1 MSVTGVDARA
11 VFTAVANFKS
21 LDAAIDKSSLKLA
34 AMSKMVQSAS
44 VSSSVGS
51 GISNSFST
59 STTAAGGLAT
69 TLSRDVPA
77 AARQTQAAAAAAAG
91 GVATLGQKAR
101 SSVLEL
107 DNLSHS
113 GEQLWR
119 NMAYGRLAAGGLAV
133 AFATVG
139 FAVGKMS
146 IDYNKMIETQST
158 AFSSILQSTG
168 KAQDLVKQ
176 IQGVAPVSP
185 FTFEQLA
192 APMQKLL
199 TDGFTQ
205 AKLLQGQGTQ
215 ATGLFANIA
224 NAAAAQGPKS
234 VQSLNAIT
242 DALGRMQSTGKVSQ
256 RVITELA
263 TAGMDVGPALQ
274 AALHLTDKQMQN
286 IASSGKSVGEII
298 NAVSDTLGKKFPGA
312 MEAASHTFA
321 AQMKNIREDL
331 SIEVSKAFHG
341 AFSGAEQVSTGIV
354 ATMEKLL
361 TDVTKIGFMPALR
374 QDMPVIGKGADAL
387 IEAFTRLKQ
396 TFDEIAPAVKAFV
409 GVLAGAAFGTVVL
422 TLDAISTAL
431 TAIDHVLAVIP
442 GPVKE
447 VVGAFIAL
455 DLILTAVSESAKF
468 KALVSGTQK
477 VVGAVVNMTSA
488 SGRLASQQAEQ
499 AAASDKLVAAQI
511 SGTQA
516 SYAGAAAQKMYNDSV
531 LVSDAAVQKLR
542 NDITLLKIAQETE
555 TLSPGSVTNP
565 AMLSEAGVRTSQT
578 DAAQAVERTV
588 IAKADLD
595 SVNNKAAV
603 SEAAL
608 AKEAEKTATKTGG
621 LTSKLGGMASALTGI
636 PVAALPAVAGV
647 AALVGAF
654 LLLNKVLG
662 DEQKA
667 QLDVTSSADAMAKSL
682 GISASAATV
691 ATSKVAAAA
700 KQQTTF
706 AQQNASDLAKLAGM
720 SGTMQQA
727 TITQQVVTLKYQN
740 VSDSDIKKF
749 LDAELAALGSD
760 KKFHVPIV
768 LDTTA
773 AKQSFDELVQNAL
786 RQGSNLGDNL
796 KSDFLQV
803 GGSTSVS
810 AKAKGQ
816 IDSLAKSV
824 TDAFKNGDI
833 ATGIKD
839 MNEFAV
845 AAGKSGATV
854 KQQQADFNYF
864 FDQVTKGSNIS
875 KASLSG
881 VTLAL
886 LDAKTPAAEMAVV
899 MHSLATSITPVIDG
913 GINLSDVAKKYE
925 QALKDGKNAADAM
938 TIALKALSDA
948 EAAQAAP
955 AAAATTAASQLGA
968 AFDSVYVPAAS
979 AAGDAT
985 KALSIQL
992 DTVFTEASKQLVSM
1006 GDTTTIYSNQLS
1018 ALNAATAASTTNT
1031 NAANTAAQAALQASL
1046 TAQQQVE
1053 EGALSNQRKRE
1064 GAQLDALRASGQ
1076 ATPANLA
1083 ALAATQTAAEK
1094 ASSAQLDSIVT
1105 AQNAAKAQTAA
1116 AGATQAAAQQTVLS
1130 VADADSALQKQNTNI
1145 KNFMANIAKITAAI
1159 GATGADPLT
1168 VATEAKSIGAM
1179 DPSGGFAA
1187 KLAADTTTVNGKTTG
1202 NAEFQQF
1209 NTDLAAQTKMNAAN
1223 AATGQPAEVA
1233 SPIGQGLIQGAIAA
1247 APNDTA
1253 QQIQDRLG
1261 QLGFLVSPDQ
1271 VIQSAKGTIN
1281 DTWSKVNQAM
1291 EAAVLKNPSTAIP
1304 DSLIAGMKAG
1314 LPGVTQQITDYL
1326 NSLPGAP
1333 AAAPKPGT
1341 PSNMS
1346 AFVRPPGVG
1355 VLGTTNPFGSLTGT
1369 TATTGAVNHSAHP
1382 AQFADGGL
1390 VEAFAKGGMK
1400 HSGSSH
1406 HAAHHGSA
1414 KGGGKAKGKIPKAHK
1429 RHMRVFAEGGMHDSL
1444 PNEAVIEPSHG
1455 AGLVQW
1461 AEDAAGP
1468 WEAFIPG
1475 APAKR
1480 HTSLQIWKQVGQ
1492 MLGGL
1497 DGNQL
1502 SQAAFAK
1509 GGVHH
1514 VKKAPKPKG
1523 APKHKGAPVHHRRQP
1538 SGLPRFADGGFMEDS
1553 FADGGFMEPAMAM
1566 ADGGITSGSSYAK
1579 HTHYHVD
1586 QPTIVAGD
1594 VNTMMASMERSS
1606 RRKGLVR

>member
-1 MSVTGVDARA
+1 MSVTGVDATA

-51 GISNSFST
+51 GISSSFST

-69 TLSRDVPA
+69 TLAKDVPA
-77 AARQTQAAAAAAAG
+77 AARQTEQAALVAAS
-91 GVATLGQKAR
+91 GVTTLGQKAR

-133 AFATVG
+133 AFATIG

-146 IDYNKMIETQST
+146 IDYNKMIETQTSAFT
-158 AFSSILQSTG
+158 AILKSQQ
-168 KAQDLVKQ
+168 AANDLVKQ
-176 IQGVAPVSP
+176 VQGVAAVSP

-192 APMQKLL
+192 APIQKLL
-199 TDGFTQ
+199 TSGFNQ
-205 AKLLQGQGTQ
+205 AQVLKGQGAQ
-215 ATGLFANIA
+215 ATGLIA
-224 NAAAAQGPKS
+224 DIGNAAAAQGPRA
-234 VQSLNAIT
+234 VQSLNSIT
-242 DALGRMQSTGKVSQ
+242 DALGRMQSTGRVSQ
-256 RVITELA
+256 RIITQLA
-263 TAGMDVGPALQ
+263 TAGIDVGPAVQ
-274 AALHLTDKQMQN
+274 SALHLTDKQMQN
-286 IASSGKSVGEII
+286 IATSGKSVQQII
-298 NAVSDTLGKKFPGA
+298 TAVTDSLNTKFGGA
-312 MEAASHTFA
+312 METASHTFA
-321 AQMKNIREDL
+321 AQMKNIRENL
-331 SIEVSKAFHG
+331 SIEVSRAFHG
-341 AFSGAEQVSTGIV
+341 AFSGAEQLSTGVV

-374 QDMPVIGKGADAL
+374 QDMPVVAKGADAL
-387 IEAFTRLKQ
+387 VTAFTRLKQ
-396 TFDEIAPAVKAFV
+396 TFDQIAPAVKVFV
-409 GVLAGAAFGTVVL
+409 AVLAGAAFGTVVL
-422 TLDAISTAL
+422 TLDAVATSL
-431 TAIDHVLAVIP
+431 TAIDHVLSTIP
-442 GPVKE
+442 GPIKE
-447 VVGAFIAL
+447 AVGAFLAL
-455 DLILTAVSESAKF
+455 DLILHAVMESAKF
-468 KALVSGTQK
+468 TAAVAGAKKFVAALS
-477 VVGAVVNMTSA
+477 NSA
-488 SGRLASQQAEQ
+488 SETGKLAFQQQAQTIEMQKAADESVLASREANRYAAAQGDVTASFLAQDAAAGRLADQLA
-499 AAASDKLVAAQI
+499 
-511 SGTQA
+511 
-516 SYAGAAAQKMYNDSV
+516 
-531 LVSDAAVQKLR
+531 
-542 NDITLLKIAQETE
+542 LLKIAQNTE
-555 TLSPGSVTNP
+555 ALSPGSVAP
-565 AMLSEAGVRTSQT
+565 SMLSGVAVQGARTDSVLASEQRQ
-578 DAAQAVERTV
+578 AAQAAVVTDS
-588 IAKADLD
+588 AKAT
-595 SVNNKAAV
+595 AAT
-603 SEAAL
+603 EAAGV
-608 AKEAEKTATKTGG
+608 AAADATAQTSG
-621 LTSKLGGMASALTGI
+621 LSSSLGNVASGLTGI

-662 DEQKA
+662 DEQKS

-706 AQQNASDLAKLAGM
+706 AQQNAAALSKLAGM
-720 SGTMQQA
+720 SGPMQQA

-760 KKFHVPIV
+760 KKFHVPITF
-768 LDTTA
+768 DTA
-773 AKQSFDELVQNAL
+773 AATKSFDELVQNAL

-816 IDSLAKSV
+816 IDSLATSV
-824 TDAFKNGDI
+824 TNAFKNGDI

-864 FDQVTKGSNIS
+864 FDQVVHGSNIS
-875 KASLSG
+875 KVSISG
-881 VTLAL
+881 VTSAL

-925 QALKDGKNAADAM
+925 QALKNGKTAAEAL

-968 AFDSVYVPAAS
+968 AFDSVYVPAAN

-985 KALSIQL
+985 RALSIQL
-992 DTVFTEASKQLVSM
+992 DTVFTNASKQLVSM
-1006 GDTTTIYSNQLS
+1006 GDVTTIYSNQLN

-1031 NAANTAAQAALQASL
+1031 NAANTAANAALQASL

-1053 EGALSNQRKRE
+1053 EGVLSNQRKRE

-1076 ATPANLA
+1076 ATPAGLA

-1094 ASSAQLDSIVT
+1094 ATSAQLDSIVT
-1105 AQNAAKAQTAA
+1105 AQNVAKAQTAA

-1130 VADADSALQKQNTNI
+1130 VADADAALQKQNTNI
-1145 KNFMANIAKITAAI
+1145 KNFMANITAITAAI
-1159 GATGADPLT
+1159 TTSQGAHPDALL
-1168 VATEAKSIGAM
+1168 AAQEAQSIGAM

-1187 KLAADTTTVNGKTTG
+1187 KLAADTTTANGKTTG

-1209 NTDLAAQTKMNAAN
+1209 NTDLAAQTKMNATN

-1233 SPIGQGLIQGAIAA
+1233 SPIGKGVIQGAIAA

-1271 VIQSAKGTIN
+1271 IIQSAKGTIN

-1291 EAAVLKNPSTAIP
+1291 EDAVLAHPSSAIP

-1326 NSLPGAP
+1326 NSLPGTSASGGP
-1333 AAAPKPGT
+1333 AAPGT
-1341 PSNMS
+1341 QNMS

-1355 VLGTTNPFGSLTGT
+1355 VLGTTNPFGSLT
-1369 TATTGAVNHSAHP
+1369 ASVPTGAVNHSAHP
-1382 AQFADGGL
+1382 AQFMEGGL
-1390 VEAFAKGGMK
+1390 IEAYAKGGMK
-1400 HSGSSH
+1400 S
-1406 HAAHHGSA
+1406 HGS
-1414 KGGGKAKGKIPKAHK
+1414 KAKGKIPKAHK

-1461 AEDAAGP
+1461 AEAAAGP

-1502 SQAAFAK
+1502 SKAAFAK
-1509 GGVHH
+1509 GGVH
-1514 VKKAPKPKG
+1514 VKKAPKPKA

-1538 SGLPRFADGGFMEDS
+1538 TGLPKFADGGFMEDS
-1553 FADGGFMEPAMAM
+1553 FADGGFMEPEMAM
-1566 ADGGITSGSSYAK
+1566 AGGGIRSGSSYAK